1 MTENTTVES
10 SPSIT
15 VLYIEDDEFT
25 ATRTSRYLERH
36 GLSIRWFSDGRSGL
50 AELIREEPDIVLL
63 DLQIPQMDGLQVC
76 AEIRRR
82 SDVPIIIITA
92 REEEA
97 DRVLGLEGGADDYLV
112 KPFSTRELLA
122 RIRAHV
128 RRARGRAGP
137 ESPVL
142 RVGRITIDPRTYSA
156 ALDGTPLRLTTYE
169 FALLKALAERA
180 GRVLS
185 REQMMELV
193 TGSADEAFDRSIDV
207 HISNLRRKLGDDPR
221 QPTLLKTIRG
231 VGYVLLGESS

>member
-1 MTENTTVES
+1 MSEHPPVES
-10 SPSIT
+10 SPIK
-15 VLYIEDDEFT
+15 VLYIEDDEVT
-25 ATRTSRYLERH
+25 ATRTSRYLERQ
-36 GLSIRWFSDGRSGL
+36 GLTLRWFADGRSGL
-50 AELIREEPDIVLL
+50 EELIREEPDVVLL
-63 DLQIPQMDGLQVC
+63 DLQIPRMDGLQVC

-112 KPFSTRELLA
+112 KPFSARELLA

-128 RRARGRAGP
+128 RRARGRSGP

-156 ALDGTPLRLTTYE
+156 ALDGQPLRLTTYE
-169 FALLKALAERA
+169 FALLKGLVEQA

-185 REQMMELV
+185 REQMMEIV

-231 VGYVLLGESS
+231 VGYVLLGEPS